1 MSERPELDD
10 EEVRRRFRDMVA
22 DLDPDPPPPSVER
35 TTRPTPTPVT
45 PVEIW
50 RGPDLDRV
58 EAAERREA
66 AEEADRPLPKPP
78 PIDWARVSAIG
89 SIGALAMCYSIA
101 VLLITVVGID
111 LPSAVGVSAVV
122 AFVVGFGLL
131 ISRLPRRRDP
141 GDSDG
146 ARL

>member
-10 EEVRRRFRDMVA
+10 EEVRRRFRELVA
-22 DLDPDPPPPSVER
+22 DLDPDPPTRSVESP
-35 TTRPTPTPVT
+35 TRPAPTPVT

-50 RGPDLDRV
+50 RGPDPDRI

-66 AEEADRPLPKPP
+66 AEEADQPLPKPP

-101 VLLITVVGID
+101 VLLATVVGID

-146 ARL
+146 AQL